1 MCPATS
7 NWVQTPVGVS
17 IRVCLSAGWQESSGH
32 PICRV
37 EWRPTSTLGRT
48 ERVKQILDSNQIRE
62 GVRQLA
68 AQVKAIYDDQ
78 PITIVAILTGSL
90 VLLADLIRQ
99 LEMPLRVA
107 AIQASRLRTPDEP
120 RQDMIIADAL
130 LPNLKNRD
138 VLVIDD
144 IFDTGH
150 TLVEVLAQ
158 LLQHQPASLRSAVLM
173 RKVGR
178 SEVPIVPD
186 MVMFEIPD
194 EFVVGYGLDYEDRF
208 RNLTSVAAL
217 EPADLTQA

>member
-1 MCPATS
+1 M
-7 NWVQTPVGVS
+7 
-17 IRVCLSAGWQESSGH
+17 
-32 PICRV
+32 
-37 EWRPTSTLGRT
+37 
-48 ERVKQILDSNQIRE
+48 KQLLDPNQIRE

-68 AQVKAIYDDQ
+68 EQVTAIYEGR
-78 PITIVAILTGSL
+78 PLTIVAILTGSL

-107 AIQASRLRTPDEP
+107 LIQASRLRTPEDPQHESF
-120 RQDMIIADAL
+120 ISEAL
-130 LPNLKNRD
+130 LPNLKSRD

-158 LLQHQPASLRSAVLM
+158 LLQHEPASLRSAVLM
-173 RKVGR
+173 RKIGR
-178 SEVPIVPD
+178 SEVAIAPD

-208 RNLTSVAAL
+208 RNLPYVAAL
-217 EPADLTQA
+217 EPEDLTPSS